1 MVDKAV
7 PETRRSLTFARMSD
21 YRPEDVLQFWFGAGE
36 DYGKRHRRWFEKDVS
51 FDAQVTL
58 RFRALH
64 DLLVSSARWLDAA
77 RDCLAR
83 VVVLD
88 QFPRHMFRGTAR
100 AFAADAVA
108 LATVRHAL
116 AQGYDRG
123 LLPVERLFLYLP
135 FEHSEA
141 LEDQLRACE
150 LMQPVAAFPETEDAY
165 RYALAHR
172 DIIQRF
178 GRFPHRN
185 AALGRESTP
194 EEVEF
199 LRQPGSSF

>member
-1 MVDKAV
+1 
-7 PETRRSLTFARMSD
+7 MSD
-21 YRPEDVLQFWFGAGE
+21 YRPEEVLQFWFGAGE
-36 DYGKRHRRWFEKDVS
+36 DYGRRHKRWFEKDAS

-64 DLLVSSARWLDAA
+64 ELLVSSARWLDAA
-77 RDCLAR
+77 HHCLAR

-100 AFAADAVA
+100 AFAADAGA
-108 LATVRHAL
+108 LATARHAL
-116 AQGYDRG
+116 ARGYDRD

-150 LMQPVAAFPETEDAY
+150 LMRPLVAFPETEDA
-165 RYALAHR
+165 
-172 DIIQRF
+172 
-178 GRFPHRN
+178 
-185 AALGRESTP
+185 
-194 EEVEF
+194 
-199 LRQPGSSF
+199 